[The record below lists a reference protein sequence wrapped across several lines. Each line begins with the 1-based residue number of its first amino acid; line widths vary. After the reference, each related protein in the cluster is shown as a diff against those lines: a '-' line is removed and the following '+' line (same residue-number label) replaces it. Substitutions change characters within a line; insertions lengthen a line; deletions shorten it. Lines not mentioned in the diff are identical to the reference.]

1 MRFSEFLKPA
11 IILTNLNANS
21 KLDVINNMVDSLS
34 NDERILDVEQVRSAV
49 INRENLM
56 STYVGNGFAIPH
68 AKTDAVKGI
77 VVVFGR
83 NAEYIGSED
92 EKAKFFFMIISNNNL
107 IKHYVKF
114 LSYISGLISKNTFVE
129 KIGLAKS
136 AEDFSNAFRTI

>member
-136 AEDFSNAFRTI
+136 AEDFSNAFGTI